1 MCPCKISEFRK
12 IINPVSDQFSF
23 TRVECSQV
31 KDIVNSIPNKKAP
44 GIDKVSPRLIK
55 ESLPIIVPS
64 ITSIINASLRSRVF
78 PTSWIRKIA
87 EVWPILKRNSDHE
100 EASNYRPISL
110 LPILSKVCE
119 RVVQLT
125 PYLTSNQRISVK
137 QSGNKRWHSTE
148 TSPISTTD
156 FILCAID
163 QKKIIAVV
171 YLDMSKA
178 FDTINHWI
186 LLKNRRTIGLS
197 ASALQCLRKLS
208 FSETD
213 QAVRINSVLSD
224 KLPVVSGV
232 PQGSVLGALLFS
244 IYICKRPTKCLSKL
258 FNSVLRAWAPNE
270 NIVQNH
276 INIASLDIL

>member
-1 MCPCKISEFRK
+1 MK
-12 IINPVSDQFSF
+12 
-23 TRVECSQV
+23 CSQV
-31 KDIVNSIPNKKAP
+31 KVIVNSIPNKKAP
-44 GIDKVSPRLIK
+44 GIDKASPLLIK

-78 PTSWIRKIA
+78 PTSWKIA
-87 EVWPILKRNSDHE
+87 EVWPILKNGDHE

-125 PYLTSNQRISVK
+125 SYLTSNQRISVK

-148 TSPISTTD
+148 TPPISTTD

-178 FDTINHWI
+178 FDTINNLI
-186 LLKNRRTIGLS
+186 LLKNWRTSVYQPLHSNGS
-197 ASALQCLRKLS
+197 KAVFLRDWPSSPYKLC
-208 FSETD
+208 F
-213 QAVRINSVLSD
+213 I
-224 KLPVVSGV
+224 
-232 PQGSVLGALLFS
+232 
-244 IYICKRPTKCLSKL
+244 
-258 FNSVLRAWAPNE
+258 W
-270 NIVQNH
+270 
-276 INIASLDIL
+276 

>member
-44 GIDKVSPRLIK
+44 GIDKVPPRLIK
-55 ESLPIIVPS
+55 ESLAIIVPS

-78 PTSWIRKIA
+78 PTSWIRKIDK
-87 EVWPILKRNSDHE
+87 VWPILKQNGDHE

-186 LLKNRRTIGLS
+186 LLKNWRIIGLS
-197 ASALQCLRKLS
+197 ASALQWFESYLS
-208 FSETD
+208 QRLTK
-213 QAVRINSVLSD
+213 QSV
-224 KLPVVSGV
+224 
-232 PQGSVLGALLFS
+232 
-244 IYICKRPTKCLSKL
+244 
-258 FNSVLRAWAPNE
+258 
-270 NIVQNH
+270 
-276 INIASLDIL
+276 